1 MDPEDLADKYV
12 RKADALAAAK
22 RTEEA
27 LGVYDLAVGVYPDCT
42 EAWTGKANVLRLQG
56 KRREALEC
64 AERALEIGLSPV
76 AETLRDILV
85 DELRR
90 EGAIR

>member
-1 MDPEDLADKYV
+1 MDPEDLADEYV
-12 RKADALAAAK
+12 RKADTLAGAK
-22 RTEEA
+22 RYEEA
-27 LGVYDLAVGVYPDCT
+27 LGVYDMAVEVDSDCT
-42 EAWTGKANVLRLQG
+42 EAWTGKGNVLRLQG

-76 AETLRDILV
+76 AEALRDILV

-90 EGAIR
+90 EGDIR

>member
-1 MDPEDLADKYV
+1 MDPEELADEYV
-12 RKADALAAAK
+12 RKADALAAVK
-22 RTEEA
+22 RYDEA
-27 LGVYDLAVGVYPDCT
+27 LGVYDMAAGVYPDCA
-42 EAWTGKANVLRLQG
+42 EAWTGKGNVLRLQG

-85 DELRR
+85 EELKR
-90 EGAIR
+90 EGIAR